1 MKWNILIGICLI
13 SVTAHAETMYVDDTI
28 KLGLRQDPGF
38 NHKMTEMIEAGPVEV
53 LKVEND
59 WSYIK
64 LSDGR
69 EGWIANRFVT
79 NKKPNS
85 LEVKELRDMVRKK
98 PSDKIPEQ
106 NAALIEENKRL
117 KAENE
122 RLLTESAEKQKKIKE
137 LSNSIAELKTEPKPA
152 SKSEEPI
159 VEPKSEV
166 PKPEPKKE
174 EVWREES
181 KKTSDMIDIIRNL
194 EMNQIIKGA
203 LVGVGILVIG
213 YIMGSRS
220 SGNRRRRSYY

>member
-1 MKWNILIGICLI
+1 MKWKILIGICLI
-13 SVTAHAETMYVDDTI
+13 TVTAHAETMYVDDTI

-53 LKVEND
+53 IKVEND

-64 LSDGR
+64 LPDGR

-85 LEVKELRDMVRKK
+85 LEVKELREMVKK
-98 PSDKIPEQ
+98 KSADKTPEQ
-106 NAALIEENKRL
+106 NAALSEENKRL

-122 RLLTESAEKQKKIKE
+122 RLLAESSEKQKKIRE
-137 LSNSIAELKTEPKPA
+137 LSAAIAELKTVVKPE
-152 SKSEEPI
+152 SESEKPI
-159 VEPKSEV
+159 VEPKKEV

-174 EVWREES
+174 EVRREDP
-181 KKTSDMIDIIRNL
+181 KKASDMIDIIKNL

-203 LVGVGILVIG
+203 LIGVGILVIG

-220 SGNRRRRSYY
+220 SGSRRRRSYY